1 VEAFLV
7 VLALVALLVIV
18 TLIKSVRV
26 VQQQTVGI
34 VERFGKFK
42 VGLQPGLNLLTP
54 FVDKVRYTIDMREQV
69 VAFPPQG
76 VITEDNLMV
85 SIDSV
90 IYFQVNDPV
99 RATYEISNYIQAIEQ
114 LTMTTLRNIIGGM
127 DLEQTLTSREE
138 INEKLRYVLD
148 EATGK
153 WGIRVNRVELR
164 SIDPPPSIQDSMEK
178 QMRADRDKRAA
189 ILTAEGMRQSAVLSA
204 EGQKQSAILTA
215 QGDRESRILR
225 AQAEREARILKA
237 QGEAQAITTVFNAIH
252 AGKPDQGLLAYQY
265 LQMLPSIAQG
275 DSNKVWIIPSEI
287 GKAMEG
293 LGSAVGQIAGIP
305 QKAEGPFP
313 EPELGDSERLEVAS
327 GIGSAENPAAAVAE
341 ADNAVQEAIA
351 AAQKAAVG
359 SGKPG
364 VTPPPTLSPNQPP
377 NQPPSST
384 EPPYNG

>member
-1 VEAFLV
+1 MTAFLV

-42 VGLQPGLNLLTP
+42 TGLQPGLNLLTP

-275 DSNKVWIIPSEI
+275 DANKLWIVPSEI
-287 GKAMEG
+287 GDALKG
-293 LGSAVGQIAGIP
+293 LGSAVGQVAGIP
-305 QKAEGPFP
+305 QKAEGSWQA
-313 EPELGDSERLEVAS
+313 PELADGHAPEIERATD
-327 GIGSAENPAAAVAE
+327 GTPDAALAE
-341 ADNAVQEAIA
+341 ADNAVAEAIA
-351 AAQKAAVG
+351 AAKNAAV
-359 SGKPG
+359 STRSQQQ
-364 VTPPPTLSPNQPP
+364 VPPAVSQNSEPP
-377 NQPPSST
+377 VPPSP
-384 EPPYNG
+384 EPPLER